1 MPARKRARRGGGL
14 TPAGERPLLVPLH
27 DPDGSHPT
35 LRALAEQ
42 YRAQQ
47 LCDCTVT
54 VDGRAFLAHR
64 CVLAA
69 ASDYFRVLMLS
80 GGSASFAD
88 SQSAA
93 LELPELCATCF
104 EAALEYVYT
113 GSCSIDEAGLQTLL
127 EVAGRLQLASLQG
140 VVAEALEAR
149 LSVSNCVET
158 WSFASDAALV
168 RLEAAATAFVLKHF
182 AEVSLGASLSPEM
195 MGVLLRSEDIEA
207 SEEAVFSA
215 LVRWLRAQPKSAREE
230 GAVAALLEHV
240 RFAAMDQKFVRETVE
255 QEPLMKNVPA
265 LTVLAQA
272 LREGLSKEGTARSLP
287 RLPQG
292 GEWVLEAPG
301 AIAAVDGK
309 TLTFLS
315 RQDDD
320 DEGTRDGLV
329 RLSVPL
335 ATGRYEVR
343 FKLLE
348 DEVRGD
354 NARCG
359 FGLIK
364 EGASEAFELQPWSHG
379 FGVQNLWWLRRFER
393 TVYSEWETSGN
404 FDDETNHQPYQQF
417 PIPSDVRIVVDMDAG
432 EATFYVDEVEIP
444 HKATGITGAVFPC
457 AMAYKMENSLGNT
470 NVVVS
475 FAGVRRL

>member
-1 MPARKRARRGGGL
+1 MVKIIQLYEMITGEAFRVPDPAEDVDEAEDVGRAKDTRKISPPYIFIIYIPCCGAIPHGEV
-14 TPAGERPLLVPLH
+14 AERP
-27 DPDGSHPT
+27 GHPPGEE
-35 LRALAEQ
+35 R
-42 YRAQQ
+42 
-47 LCDCTVT
+47 
-54 VDGRAFLAHR
+54 VDH
-64 CVLAA
+64 
-69 ASDYFRVLMLS
+69 
-80 GGSASFAD
+80 
-88 SQSAA
+88 
-93 LELPELCATCF
+93 
-104 EAALEYVYT
+104 
-113 GSCSIDEAGLQTLL
+113 
-127 EVAGRLQLASLQG
+127 
-140 VVAEALEAR
+140 AR
-149 LSVSNCVET
+149 
-158 WSFASDAALV
+158 
-168 RLEAAATAFVLKHF
+168 
-182 AEVSLGASLSPEM
+182 G
-195 MGVLLRSEDIEA
+195 
-207 SEEAVFSA
+207 
-215 LVRWLRAQPKSAREE
+215 QPAK
-230 GAVAALLEHV
+230 
-240 RFAAMDQKFVRETVE
+240 TVE

-287 RLPQG
+287 RLSQG
-292 GEWVLEAPG
+292 GEWVIEAPG

-335 ATGRYEVR
+335 AAGRYEVR

-348 DEVRGD
+348 DEVHGD
-354 NARCG
+354 DASAG

-364 EGASEAFELQPWSHG
+364 EGATEAFELQAWSDD

-393 TVYSEWETSGN
+393 TVYSERETSGN
-404 FDDETNHQPYQQF
+404 FDDEADDQPYQQF

-444 HKATGITGAVFPC
+444 HKATGITGPVFPC
-457 AMAYKMENSLGNT
+457 AWAYSREEEGTT

>member
-1 MPARKRARRGGGL
+1 L
-14 TPAGERPLLVPLH
+14 TPVGERPLLVPLN

-182 AEVSLGASLSPEM
+182 VEVSLGASLSPEM

-215 LVRWLRAQPKSAREE
+215 LVRWLRAQPESAREE

-292 GEWVLEAPG
+292 GEWVIEAPG

-364 EGASEAFELQPWSHG
+364 EGASDAFELQFRPG
-379 FGVQNLWWLRRFER
+379 NFCMQNLWWLRRFER
-393 TVYSEWETSGN
+393 TVYSERETSGN
-404 FDDETNHQPYQQF
+404 FDEEADDQPYQQF

>member
-1 MPARKRARRGGGL
+1 MPARKRACRGSGS
-14 TPAGERPLLVPLH
+14 TPAEERPLLVPLH

-168 RLEAAATAFVLKHF
+168 RLEAAATAFVLRHF
-182 AEVSLGASLSPEM
+182 VEVSLGASLSPEM

-215 LVRWLRAQPKSAREE
+215 LVRWLRAQPESAREE

-348 DEVRGD
+348 DDVKGGS
-354 NARCG
+354 ASSG

-364 EGASEAFELQPWSHG
+364 EGASDAFELQFRPG
-379 FGVQNLWWLRRFER
+379 NFCMQNLWWLRRFER
-393 TVYSEWETSGN
+393 TVYSERETSGN
-404 FDDETNHQPYQQF
+404 FDDEADDQPYQQF

-432 EATFYVDEVEIP
+432 EATFYVNEVEIP
-444 HKATGITGAVFPC
+444 HKATGITGPVFPC
-457 AMAYKMENSLGNT
+457 ALAYSMEEEGTT